1 MTRGVPMEQA
11 DNSSTTL
18 PDVGYYYPEPYWPHG
33 EADFIKGLLLFFDKL
48 AFFFRDTC
56 TGVTG

>member
-1 MTRGVPMEQA
+1 MEQA